1 MLQLEA
7 GMATQSP
14 AGSDA
19 PAGTAE
25 QVPCLPAIAH
35 ELHVPQDADPQQTPL
50 VQWPLKQVAAVVQ
63 AVPLGWRFVQVPD

>member
-19 PAGTAE
+19 PAGTAV
-25 QVPCLPAIAH
+25 QVPCLPAMAH
-35 ELHVPQDADPQQTPL
+35 ELHAPQDADPQQNPS
-50 VQWPLKQVAAVVQ
+50 VQWPLKQTAAEVQ
-63 AVPLGWRFVQVPD
+63 AVPFGWRFVHVPD